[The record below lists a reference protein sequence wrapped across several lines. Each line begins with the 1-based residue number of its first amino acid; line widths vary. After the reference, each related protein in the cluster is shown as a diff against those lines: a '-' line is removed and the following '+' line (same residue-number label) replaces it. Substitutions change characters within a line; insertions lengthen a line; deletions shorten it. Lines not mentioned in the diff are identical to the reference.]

1 MEDLSTIKQWETNLR
16 QEIEDLKTCKESVL
30 NDKSIPKA
38 VKDRFI
44 DVLRSLKMSMIQVM
58 SKCSQLRSEQLSS
71 KAFKVR
77 QEKLKFE
84 YDEVKKSLSQLL
96 KTVEP
101 PVKSNKNT
109 SRSFQQPSSEEAPLA
124 VTKELED
131 ICGIIQ
137 KAQEQLEDHRHSE
150 YEQRIE
156 ILEAENQEL
165 RRTLA
170 RVKNDNSEVYELV
183 NILKSRIER
192 LEYAEDREQ
201 ELEKP
206 QIPKR
211 RVLLQPSSHAEA
223 LLRHN
228 Y

>member
-1 MEDLSTIKQWETNLR
+1 MEDLNTVKMWENSLR
-16 QEIEDLKTCKESVL
+16 QEIENLKACKDNAL
-30 NDKSIPKA
+30 NDSSIPKS

-58 SKCSQLRSEQLSS
+58 SKCSQLRSEQLTS
-71 KAFKVR
+71 KALKVR
-77 QEKLKFE
+77 IEKVKFE

-101 PVKSNKNT
+101 RVKT
-109 SRSFQQPSSEEAPLA
+109 CRSSSGVFQQPSYVETPSV

-131 ICGIIQ
+131 ICGILQ

-170 RVKNDNSEVYELV
+170 RIKNDNSEVYELV
-183 NILKSRIER
+183 NILKGRIER
-192 LEYAEDREQ
+192 IESNEEREQ
-201 ELEKP
+201 DKP

-223 LLRHN
+223 LIRNN